1 MVEVVPKILYL
12 RQLVFAF
19 PPQNECITMCMSRRC
34 TCTCTRNVNVNVKRK
49 QQETALP
56 DGQSLKLP
64 VIQAAWIPAA
74 WTPLSTPPP
83 LTAVQP
89 NTPSSSQSSLPL
101 NLLLK
106 SRLDCPTSERHAD
119 RTPRI
124 RAPHHTKQ
132 HPAKFWQNNQS
143 PILRA
148 RQPALCCSAPL
159 TIDYFQ
165 PSSSTHPPPSP
176 TGHSRFD
183 FVASVH
189 LF

>member
-1 MVEVVPKILYL
+1 VLPHQNACASQCACPKK
-12 RQLVFAF
+12 
-19 PPQNECITMCMSRRC
+19 RC
-34 TCTCTRNVNVNVKRK
+34 TCTCNRNLSVNRK
-49 QQETALP
+49 EQETALP
-56 DGQSLKLP
+56 AVTEITCNP
-64 VIQAAWIPAA
+64 VIQAAWISAA

-124 RAPHHTKQ
+124 RAPHRTKQ

-148 RQPALCCSAPL
+148 RQPCTLLLRSAHDRLLSALV
-159 TIDYFQ
+159 ID
-165 PSSSTHPPPSP
+165 SP
-176 TGHSRFD
+176 TTPHRPTTADSISPRACICSSPGFE
-183 FVASVH
+183 
-189 LF
+189 